1 MSKVLEDVA
10 INMLKEHNIIP
21 EKTGKIY
28 YGQDNFILPV
38 YLNDKV
44 YYFKFFTQP
53 NKDTL
58 EAEIKF
64 TEFLRENGVN
74 TPQYYKQGE
83 KNIFEGEFKSFKT
96 IFYASEH
103 IDADIEPDM
112 TPELL
117 IDIIRNIAM
126 MHKQT
131 KKFDKTSINIEKE
144 TAYQKLMQYYV
155 SKKDFWK
162 EYGFTDIIE
171 KVIEMGD
178 EPKDTYPIHADLYTG
193 NIMIENNKVK
203 SFIDFGDIRE
213 SYFEDDLGKFF
224 QNLLGAKGISIQG
237 IKRLMSFYENETGY
251 KLSRKNVYISTVYQ
265 ILERFYVKTLEKENP
280 KYTDKIAEI
289 LKDLE
294 VELDKLREEPTL
306 ENNNSKEDVEER

>member
-10 INMLKEHNIIP
+10 INMLKERNIIP

-64 TEFLRENGVN
+64 TEFLRGNGVN

-83 KNIFEGEFKSFKT
+83 KNIFEGELKSFKT

-131 KKFDKTSINIEKE
+131 KKFDKTSINIEKK
-144 TAYQKLMQYYV
+144 TTYQKLMQYYV

-178 EPKDTYPIHADLYTG
+178 EPKDTYPIHADLHTG

-203 SFIDFGDIRE
+203 AFIDFGDIRE
-213 SYFEDDLGKFF
+213 SYFEDDLGKVF

-251 KLSRKNVYISTVYQ
+251 ELSRKNIYISTVYQ
-265 ILERFYVKTLEKENP
+265 ILERFYVKTLEEENP
-280 KYTDKIAEI
+280 EYTDKVTRI

-294 VELDKLREEPTL
+294 VEIDKLREEPVVG
-306 ENNNSKEDVEER
+306 NDNSKKDVEGR